1 MCVVVSGDVGY
12 FVLVVSYGAGV
23 PTEFEQN
30 EDKFSHVQ
38 FAVFDGRTTMHGILI
53 QNELLHFND
62 SNEIRKNVNPFE
74 EWKFMRRLRINIFPH
89 FILAR
94 SYSLNFSYYVLRIA
108 WWDR

>member
-1 MCVVVSGDVGY
+1 MHSKRQHTVPHSQRKGIAMMCVVVSGDVGY

-74 EWKFMRRLRINIFPH
+74 E
-89 FILAR
+89 
-94 SYSLNFSYYVLRIA
+94 
-108 WWDR
+108 